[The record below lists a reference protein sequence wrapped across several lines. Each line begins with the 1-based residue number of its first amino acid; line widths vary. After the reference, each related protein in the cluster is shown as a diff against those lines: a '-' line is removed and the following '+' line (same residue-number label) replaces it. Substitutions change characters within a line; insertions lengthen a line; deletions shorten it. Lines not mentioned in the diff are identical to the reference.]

1 MEFANRLAQSYN
13 LKERVSFQQMN
24 AQELKYPDNMF
35 DVVIGK
41 GVLHHIAKYP
51 GTAEELLRI
60 MKPGARAI
68 FLENLGN
75 GPVWRAIRRL
85 PMGTTNFGD
94 INLSNDYLKDW
105 AKPFSKCKIRGF
117 HVLFMAKRF
126 FFIREEKEN
135 SPIRK
140 GHRFS
145 SVPWFFTRMM
155 LTAAYLV
162 DEIL

>member
-1 MEFANRLAQSYN
+1 
-13 LKERVSFQQMN
+13 
-24 AQELKYPDNMF
+24 MF

-85 PMGTTNFGD
+85 TMGTTNFGD

-162 DEIL
+162 DEILFNYTPLGNYLGGMCLVFLRK